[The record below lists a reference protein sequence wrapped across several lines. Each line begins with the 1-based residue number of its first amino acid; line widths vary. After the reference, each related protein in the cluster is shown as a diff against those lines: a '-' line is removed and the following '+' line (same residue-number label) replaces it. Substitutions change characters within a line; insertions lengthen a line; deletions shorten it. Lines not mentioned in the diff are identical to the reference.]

1 MYGVGASVIW
11 CLRYSETFVKP
22 LGVVSHECGVCGE
35 NSTRECTLITLI
47 QFADTMKRNIQGVN
61 DEDCHPHWSFHDTKE
76 VR

>member
-1 MYGVGASVIW
+1 MSAVYA
-11 CLRYSETFVKP
+11 
-22 LGVVSHECGVCGE
+22 GE

-61 DEDCHPHWSFHDTKE
+61 DEDCHLHWSFHDTKE